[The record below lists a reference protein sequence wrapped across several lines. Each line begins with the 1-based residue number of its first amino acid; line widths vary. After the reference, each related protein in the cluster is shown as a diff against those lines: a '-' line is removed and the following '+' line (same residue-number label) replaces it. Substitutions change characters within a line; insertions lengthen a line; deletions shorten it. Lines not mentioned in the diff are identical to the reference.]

1 MARNPVAQTAFGPM
15 VLAAVEHNEPPERR
29 LVDDDL
35 AASFLPANLRAF
47 VSATRVGAIRRAV
60 IGASERSGPGL
71 WANIACRKRLIDDRL
86 SDPLNEF
93 DAVVILGAGLDT
105 RAYRIAR
112 HSTLPVFEV
121 DQQVNIDRKAAVVNK
136 VLGGLPASV
145 RLVAVD
151 FEQDDLLST
160 LSEHGYDA
168 AQRTFFILEGVTQ
181 YLSPHAVRATFEQL
195 RQTAPGSTLIF
206 TYVRQDFIDGVNLY
220 GAKSL
225 YRRFRERSQVWQTGF
240 VPEQVHE
247 TLAEYGWRLTEQAG
261 PGYFRDT
268 YIRRTGRSLGAS
280 TIEWTAQAI
289 KV

>member
-1 MARNPVAQTAFGPM
+1 M
-15 VLAAVEHNEPPERR
+15 
-29 LVDDDL
+29 
-35 AASFLPANLRAF
+35 
-47 VSATRVGAIRRAV
+47 
-60 IGASERSGPGL
+60 
-71 WANIACRKRLIDDRL
+71 
-86 SDPLNEF
+86 
-93 DAVVILGAGLDT
+93 
-105 RAYRIAR
+105 
-112 HSTLPVFEV
+112 FEV

-268 YIRRTGRSLGAS
+268 YIRPTGRSLGAS